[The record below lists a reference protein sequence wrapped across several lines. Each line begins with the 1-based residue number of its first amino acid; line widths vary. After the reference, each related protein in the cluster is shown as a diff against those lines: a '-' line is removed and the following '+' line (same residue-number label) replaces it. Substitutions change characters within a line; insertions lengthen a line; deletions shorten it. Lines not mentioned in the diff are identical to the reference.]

1 VDRTWPLLFAGI
13 CLAVFAF
20 YRAVAPE
27 NAPQPAARPPD
38 AGEYRPG
45 PAYLGG
51 AAERGLERQR
61 QNSEFMR
68 EQGFIQLPACMVPE
82 SGPGSDGWW
91 RGGGSP

>member
-1 VDRTWPLLFAGI
+1 VDRMWPLLFAGI
-13 CLAVFAF
+13 CLAVFVF
-20 YRAVAPE
+20 CWAVAPG
-27 NAPQPAARPPD
+27 NAPGPAARPPA

-51 AAERGLERQR
+51 AAERQMERQR

-68 EQGFIQLPACMVPE
+68 EQGFIQLPACMVPD

-91 RGGGSP
+91 PATPP